1 MAHET
6 PKNWHIKQNYII
18 YELVYFNRIIK
29 RTHELQ
35 GSDTFACLIWNHVE
49 AKIMLCTVCVYYFNK
64 VKFDVDEH
72 VQT

>member
-1 MAHET
+1 MYIYSVDIFQVLTMAHET

-18 YELVYFNRIIK
+18 YELVYFNGIIK

-49 AKIMLCTVCVYYFNK
+49 A
-64 VKFDVDEH
+64 
-72 VQT
+72 